1 VNDDLIEKLRS
12 LNGRSSSST
21 LRNLMPVIDPLIKRG
36 VSHDDVITTLSES
49 GMKVNIYTF
58 RSALYAY
65 RKKQRT
71 VGGNPEAAEA
81 LVKPAPVLEAD
92 NPQQAAK
99 EPSIADELR
108 KAADKYLK

>member
-1 VNDDLIEKLRS
+1 
-12 LNGRSSSST
+12 
-21 LRNLMPVIDPLIKRG
+21 MIDPHVRRG
-36 VSHDDVITTLSES
+36 VSHEDIIATLFE
-49 GMKVNIYTF
+49 GGLDVNIYTF

-65 RKKQRT
+65 RKKQRA
-71 VGGNPEAAEA
+71 GGVKSGDAEA
-81 LVKPAPVLEAD
+81 PVKPVPVLEAD